1 MKYVFVDFEMN
12 EIDRK
17 YRKIR
22 RECANEIVQIGAVML
37 DEELN
42 EIGEFR
48 EYAHPVYNDCISG
61 GCARVTEITYE
72 NVADAKPI
80 EEVYAAFADWCAGL
94 AGERGY
100 KIFAWSENDLTQLLN
115 EMKIKDFGADHPE
128 TEWIL
133 DNWIDYQQEYS
144 GLIGC
149 RSALSLSTAV
159 GSVGMK
165 FSGHQHDALWD
176 ARNTAH
182 IFQIAQD
189 EEQFEKLTAP
199 LIEAFK
205 PPEPM
210 TYSLGD
216 ILKAALE

>member
-1 MKYVFVDFEMN
+1 MKYVFIDFEMN
-12 EIDRK
+12 EIDRQYK
-17 YRKIR
+17 KVR

-37 DEELN
+37 DEEYN
-42 EIGEFR
+42 EIGEFC
-48 EYAHPVYNDCISG
+48 EYARPKYNDCISG

-80 EEVYAAFADWCAGL
+80 EEVYNEFADWCAGL
-94 AGERGY
+94 AGPQNYEV
-100 KIFAWSENDLTQLLN
+100 FAWSESDLIQLLN
-115 EMKIKDFGADHPE
+115 EMKVKEFGADHPE
-128 TEWIL
+128 TDWIIH
-133 DNWIDYQQEYS
+133 NWIDYQQEYS
-144 GLIGC
+144 DLLGC
-149 RSALSLSTAV
+149 KSALSLSTAV

-165 FSGHQHDALWD
+165 FSGHQHDALCD
-176 ARNTAH
+176 ARNTAR

-189 EEQFEKLTAP
+189 KEKFEKLTAP

-216 ILKAALE
+216 ILKDALK

>member
-48 EYAHPVYNDCISG
+48 EYARPVYNDCISG
-61 GCARVTEITYE
+61 GCAQVTEITYE
-72 NVADAKPI
+72 NVAEAKPI

-94 AGERGY
+94 AGNRGY
-100 KIFAWSENDLTQLLN
+100 RIFAWSENDLTQLLN

-144 GLIGC
+144 DLIGC
-149 RSALSLSTAV
+149 RSALSLSTARRLRRHEIQRPPARRPL
-159 GSVGMK
+159 GRP
-165 FSGHQHDALWD
+165 QH
-176 ARNTAH
+176 RPH
-182 IFQIAQD
+182 ISD
-189 EEQFEKLTAP
+189 SPGRRTVRKTYRAP
-199 LIEAFK
+199 DR
-205 PPEPM
+205 
-210 TYSLGD
+210 SL
-216 ILKAALE
+216 